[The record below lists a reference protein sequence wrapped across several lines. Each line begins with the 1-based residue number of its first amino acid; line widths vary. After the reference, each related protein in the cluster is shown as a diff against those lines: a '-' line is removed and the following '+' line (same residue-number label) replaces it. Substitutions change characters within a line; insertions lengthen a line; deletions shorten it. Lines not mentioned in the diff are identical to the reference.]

1 MNKPIFYAAVLLML
15 MIVGWMSGCPSFTS
29 AQAETHYNRG
39 NYLSD
44 AGKYDEAIVEYTKA
58 IELNQNY
65 AKAYNNRG
73 SAYSRKNQ
81 YELAITD
88 YSKAIEL
95 EPNYALAWSNRG
107 LAYLNTKRYDLAI
120 KDLTRAIVIDP
131 NDIASYNARAS
142 AYLNTKQYELA
153 VSDLKESLKRDSSQ
167 DQISKSLDYATKML
181 ASSGSSGSGVIGSGV
196 SGVGI
201 DDGGLDVVV
210 KTLTGEWVSHG
221 NNVKF
226 EQANYFYYDI
236 VLSIVEDTS
245 GNLKGTWTQTL
256 LDTTVEMPGVTWP
269 IGIPD
274 EQPIT
279 GRRTGET
286 VQLNY
291 GPQVVRLTFTGDS
304 LWGEQHYYDYG
315 SPVGGTP
322 TFYEELHPELGSSY
336 IYWTYRVNL
345 YRK

>member
-1 MNKPIFYAAVLLML
+1 MA
-15 MIVGWMSGCPSFTS
+15 GCTSFTS
-29 AQAETHYNRG
+29 SQAETHYNKG

-81 YELAITD
+81 HDLAIAD
-88 YSKAIEL
+88 YSKAIEI

-107 LAYLNTKRYDLAI
+107 LAYLNIKQYELAI
-120 KDLTRAIVIDP
+120 KDLTQAIGLDP
-131 NDIASYNARAS
+131 NNTTSYNARAS

-153 VSDLKESLKRDSSQ
+153 VRDLKQSIKLEPNQ
-167 DQISKSLDYATKML
+167 VQVQKSLDNAERML
-181 ASSGSSGSGVIGSGV
+181 ASSGGGISGGGIVI
-196 SGVGI
+196 
-201 DDGGLDVVV
+201 

-221 NNVKF
+221 SNVMF

-256 LDTTVEMPGVTWP
+256 LDTTVKMSGVTWP